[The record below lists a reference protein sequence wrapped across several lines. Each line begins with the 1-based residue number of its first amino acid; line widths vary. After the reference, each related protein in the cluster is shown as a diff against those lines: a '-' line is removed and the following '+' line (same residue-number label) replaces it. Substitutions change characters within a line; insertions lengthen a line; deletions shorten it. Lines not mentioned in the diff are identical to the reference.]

1 MITPRTTRLVR
12 AGDLHCFRSV
22 LAALATDGSPLDA
35 RDRLVIVPTRA
46 AAAHLV
52 RSVEDRMAGSA
63 CAVVLPDFVTRGEL
77 YERLF
82 NRLSEAHAE
91 PLPYTAAEREALLT
105 VACRTAMAAGANPPF
120 RVRPGLVAA
129 MLEFF
134 DSLKR
139 HQKTIDDFNRLT
151 MTRLEAGSGLDR
163 GADRLIRQTQFFV
176 AAFRDFEKRCVD
188 AGGVDEHTMR
198 AEVLTTSADR
208 PVRHIVVAVRD
219 RAGDPYGLHAVDWD
233 VLARVPG
240 LERLDVVVTDTTLAG
255 AFHERIHQWLPG
267 IEEVRLDPPSPR
279 ASAGQAASASPE
291 PVLVVSS
298 SGAHVQTARDR
309 EEEVAAFARWVRATS
324 RAGEAIMLDRMA
336 LVVRQ
341 RLPYVY
347 LATDVF
353 RSAGIPCQMFDALPL
368 AAEPYAA
375 ALDLVFSFVS
385 ANFAR
390 VPAIALLRSP
400 HFKFPARDTDSLGA
414 GDVAALDRELSEAGY
429 LGDLETLERLVQS
442 WQSDGSHAPEG
453 ARKAGVVLYGVAR
466 ELAPLRSSAG
476 VAMHLDCLLA
486 FLTAHDSLPGPDP
499 DPEDF
504 LRARQLRARAAVR
517 ALLRAL
523 RDAYV
528 RFDGTIAEF
537 DEIAAMVR
545 RGIEAH
551 TFAPR
556 SGDTG
561 VHLVDAESARFG
573 EFEFVQLAGLVDG
586 EWPDRP
592 RRNIFYSP
600 AILRDLGWPADADR
614 AEGAR
619 ASFLDLL
626 RLPSKQLVA
635 STFSLELDS
644 IVGPST
650 FVDEIESV
658 FAQAGSRQPAAGD
671 LFGPLPVAGRPLPRV
686 FEHEALGLDPINT
699 SALSEGARAWAER
712 RLQTPADP
720 ALRGRT
726 AGHVAKAYS
735 VSALERYQDC
745 PFKFFAADVLK
756 LAELPEDEP
765 ALSPRARG
773 RFIHEV
779 FQRFFQQWDERGG
792 GTITSERIDEAR
804 AVFCEAAE
812 PLLDRLSEADAALE
826 RARLFGSAISVGIVD
841 VVLGLEAA
849 RPVEVIE
856 RWLEYRLEGE
866 FSLGAAGGRRIPL
879 KGVADRIDL
888 LADRRLRVIDYKSGY
903 APQPRRALQVPV
915 YALCAQER
923 LAEQRGGDWT
933 VDEAA
938 YVAFS
943 GKRSLVPVIKA
954 GKADQDEVLTEAR
967 ARLLDI
973 VEGVER
979 GEFPPRPHEPRIC
992 SYCAY
997 PSVCRKDYV
1006 GDE

>member
-12 AGDLHCFRSV
+12 AADLRSFRNA
-22 LAALATDGSPLDA
+22 LAALASDGSPLDA

-52 RSVEDRMAGSA
+52 RSIEDRMAESA
-63 CAVVLPDFVTRGEL
+63 GVVVLPDFVTRGEL
-77 YERLF
+77 YQRLF
-82 NRLSEAHAE
+82 DRLSEAHAE
-91 PLPYTAAEREALLT
+91 PSPYTAAEREALLT
-105 VACRTAMAAGANPPF
+105 VACRTAMAAGADPPF

-139 HQKTIDDFNRLT
+139 HQKTIDDFERLT

-176 AAFRDFEKRCVD
+176 AAFREFEQRCVD
-188 AGGVDEHTMR
+188 AGGVDEHAMR

-208 PVRHIVVAVRD
+208 PLRHIVVAVRD

-240 LERLDVVVTDTTLAG
+240 LERLDVVVTDTTVAG

-267 IEEVRLDPPSPR
+267 IEEVRHDPPSPR
-279 ASAGQAASASPE
+279 ASAGQAACASPE
-291 PVLVVSS
+291 PVLVVTS
-298 SGAHVQTARDR
+298 SGAHVHTARDR
-309 EEEVAAFARWVRATS
+309 EEEVAGFARWVRATS
-324 RAGEAIMLDRMA
+324 RAGDALGLDRMA

-341 RLPYVY
+341 RLPYAY
-347 LATDVF
+347 LAADVF

-375 ALDLVFSFVS
+375 ALDVIFSFVS

-400 HFKFPARDTDSLGA
+400 HFKFPAHDTDSLRA

-429 LGDLETLERLVQS
+429 LGDLETLERLVES
-442 WQSDGSHAPEG
+442 WQSDGSRAPEG
-453 ARKAGVVLYGVAR
+453 ARKAGLVVYGVAR

-476 VAMHLDCLLA
+476 VAMHLERLLA

-504 LRARQLRARAAVR
+504 LRARQLRARAAVH

-556 SGDTG
+556 SGDSG

-573 EFEFVQLAGLVDG
+573 EFDWVQLAGLVDG

-600 AILRDLGWPADADR
+600 AILRDLGWPADSDR
-614 AEGAR
+614 VEGAR
-619 ASFLDLL
+619 ASFVDLL
-626 RLPSKQLVA
+626 RLPSKELVA

-650 FVDEIESV
+650 FVDEIDKALDSV
-658 FAQAGSRQPAAGD
+658 EAGLQTRPYAVGASRI
-671 LFGPLPVAGRPLPRV
+671 
-686 FEHEALGLDPINT
+686 FEYEALGLDPINT
-699 SALSEGARAWAER
+699 SALRDGAREWVEG

-745 PFKFFAADVLK
+745 PFKFFASDVLK
-756 LAELPEDEP
+756 LDELPEDEP

-779 FQRFFQQWDERGG
+779 FQRFFQQWDGRGG
-792 GTITSERIDEAR
+792 GTITSDRMDEAR
-804 AVFCEAAE
+804 AVFSEAAE
-812 PLLDRLSEADAALE
+812 PLLDRLPEADAALE
-826 RARLFGSAISVGIVD
+826 RTRLFGSAISVGIVD

-923 LAEQRGGDWT
+923 LAELRGGDWT

-938 YVAFS
+938 YVAFT

-967 ARLLDI
+967 TRLLDI
-973 VEGVER
+973 IEGVER

-992 SYCAY
+992 TYCAY